1 LLDGRAPLTIVAAD
15 VNRTPRQRLLWGRVQ
30 AQGPIPLT
38 TGVRVNTVSA
48 ADARSRL
55 LAELAHGPARR
66 GYAIAYDLLGNRAEA
81 EESVQEAL
89 ARACESIADLR
100 DPLAAPAW
108 FLRIVTTICLRN
120 LRRRRLKRSLFGRFG
135 WTQRRDDDDAPSEEP
150 PEALTGL
157 TQGAPSPLPVDA
169 LASREELTALLRSL
183 DGLAAQQRAALVLRY
198 GHDLPVPEVAHLL
211 GVELA
216 TAKTH
221 LVRGLARLRDLME
234 EHR

>member
-1 LLDGRAPLTIVAAD
+1 M
-15 VNRTPRQRLLWGRVQ
+15 
-30 AQGPIPLT
+30 
-38 TGVRVNTVSA
+38 NTVSA

-55 LAELAHGPARR
+55 LGELAQGPARR

-81 EESVQEAL
+81 EEAVQEAL
-89 ARACESIADLR
+89 ARACESIGDLR

-108 FLRIVTTICLRN
+108 FLRIVTTICLRH
-120 LRRRRLKRSLFGRFG
+120 LRRRRLRRALFGRFG
-135 WTQRRDDDDAPSEEP
+135 WTPKRDDDETAEDEP
-150 PEALTGL
+150 LEALNGL
-157 TQGAPSPLPVDA
+157 TQGAPSPLPTDA
-169 LASREELTALLRSL
+169 LVSREELTALLRNL

-198 GHDLPVPEVAHLL
+198 GNDLPVPEVAHLL